1 MDGLAKARVRL
12 ALRVLSSRY
21 DLTVSVTDA
30 EVETLKS
37 YFHDDSAGMRVEDI
51 AAAVI
56 HGELNGQ
63 RTDRVAKIA

>member
-21 DLTVSVTDA
+21 DGTISVTDS
-30 EVETLKS
+30 EIEILKS
-37 YFHDDSAGMRVEDI
+37 YFEGDLAGMRIDDI

-56 HGELNGQ
+56 HRELDEQ
-63 RTDRVAKIA
+63 RTGRVAKIA